1 MSDIQAPT
9 ILNNTSQY
17 SSVSNNMTANNC
29 DLVENSILGLVNA
42 NANEEILNAGNL
54 IDPSP
59 IEKMHSEMHSTFGE
73 MLNTEYDSS
82 LMMPSHSLNDFLNAN
97 SSHVNFSNDK
107 IYLSETVPNQE
118 INGPTNGKN
127 FNLNT
132 GR

>member
-1 MSDIQAPT
+1 
-9 ILNNTSQY
+9 
-17 SSVSNNMTANNC
+17 MTANNC

-54 IDPSP
+54 IDSSP
-59 IEKMHSEMHSTFGE
+59 IEKMHSDMHSTFGE
-73 MLNTEYDSS
+73 ILNTEYDNS

-97 SSHVNFSNDK
+97 ASHVNFSNGK

-118 INGPTNGKN
+118 INGKN

>member
-17 SSVSNNMTANNC
+17 SSVSNMTANNC

-54 IDPSP
+54 IDSSP
-59 IEKMHSEMHSTFGE
+59 IEKMHSDMHSTFGE
-73 MLNTEYDSS
+73 ILNTEYDNS

-97 SSHVNFSNDK
+97 ASHVNFSNGK

-118 INGPTNGKN
+118 INGKN